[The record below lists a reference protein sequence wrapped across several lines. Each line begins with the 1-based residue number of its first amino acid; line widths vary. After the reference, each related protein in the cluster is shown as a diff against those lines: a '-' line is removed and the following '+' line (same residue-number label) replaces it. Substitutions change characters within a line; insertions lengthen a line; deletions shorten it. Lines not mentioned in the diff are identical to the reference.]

1 MTHVECKDAG
11 GNTYLTKGKVYA
23 VDMTGLSQ
31 PGRTRVLNDRG
42 DSVNYDQ
49 KLFAPIG
56 HVFPGLP
63 KVLSPVEALDALS
76 IRKPAG
82 ETDPT
87 GRSQHEPGA
96 KVDAGKILAAEILGQ
111 FPRAL
116 AGVAEV
122 GTFGAKKYTMGGWLE
137 VPNGIVRYANAKVR
151 HWLARMR
158 GEKFDADSK
167 LLHLKHEAWNVLA
180 ELELTLREEEKA

>member
-1 MTHVECKDAG
+1 MTYVECKDTG
-11 GNTYLTKGKVYA
+11 GHAHLTKGNMYA
-23 VDMTGLSQ
+23 VDMTRPSPAGY
-31 PGRTRVLNDRG
+31 TRVLNDRG
-42 DSVNYDQ
+42 DSMNYNH

-56 HVFPGLP
+56 
-63 KVLSPVEALDALS
+63 ALGALS
-76 IRKPAG
+76 TCKPAS
-82 ETDPT
+82 ESDPT

-111 FPRAL
+111 FSRAL

-137 VPNGIVRYANAKVR
+137 VPNGIIRYANAKVR

>member
-1 MTHVECKDAG
+1 MTHVECKDTD
-11 GNTYLTKGKVYA
+11 GNAYLTKGKVDA
-23 VDMTGLSQ
+23 VDMTGLNQ
-31 PGRTRVLNDRG
+31 PGRTRVLNDLA
-42 DSVNYDQ
+42 
-49 KLFAPIG
+49 LFDPIG
-56 HVFPGLP
+56 
-63 KVLSPVEALDALS
+63 ALDALS
-76 IRKPAG
+76 IRKPAS
-82 ETDPT
+82 ESDPT

-158 GEKFDADSK
+158 GEKVDADSK
-167 LLHLKHEAWNVLA
+167 LMHLKHEAWNVLA